1 LDTVRLIAALAYL
14 NRLPKLATAVV
25 LVSAALNF
33 PCQAQLSPAPSP
45 VVAAP
50 APAAHPT
57 PLASASAANIGT
69 AAAWRSLNTQ
79 QQAALQPLQSDWNN
93 LSDQQKR
100 KWLSISANFPRMA
113 VGEQTKLH
121 ERMAQ
126 WAALSPRQREVARLN
141 YGEVQKMSPQQKNEK
156 WEAYQALTPTD
167 KQKLAAAAQPT
178 PPRTA
183 LAIQPAPPGKIH
195 QLPPSDSSNHARLP
209 LPMTG
214 VSNNTLLVKPVA
226 PNRPASAPA
235 NVSSKN

>member
-1 LDTVRLIAALAYL
+1 
-14 NRLPKLATAVV
+14 
-25 LVSAALNF
+25 
-33 PCQAQLSPAPSP
+33 
-45 VVAAP
+45 
-50 APAAHPT
+50 
-57 PLASASAANIGT
+57 LASAVNNASTIAWNSLSAP
-69 AAAWRSLNTQ
+69 Q
-79 QQAALQPLQSDWNN
+79 QVALRPLQSDWNN

-167 KQKLAAAAQPT
+167 KQKLAASAQPT

-183 LAIQPAPPGKIH
+183 LAVQPAPPGKIH
-195 QLPPSDSSNHARLP
+195 QLPPPDASNHARLP

-214 VSNNTLLVKPVA
+214 VSNKTLLVKPVA
-226 PNRPASAPA
+226 PSRQASAPA
-235 NVSSKN
+235 NASSKN

>member
-1 LDTVRLIAALAYL
+1 LDTVRLIAVSTHLD
-14 NRLPKLATAVV
+14 RLPKLAALAV
-25 LVSAALNF
+25 LVSSILPF
-33 PCQAQLSPAPSP
+33 LTWAQPSPASSP

-50 APAAHPT
+50 PPVARPAQ
-57 PLASASAANIGT
+57 LASGANNATTI
-69 AAAWRSLNTQ
+69 AWSSLSTQ
-79 QQAALQPLQSDWNN
+79 QQLALQPLQSDWNN

-121 ERMAQ
+121 ERMGQ
-126 WAALSPRQREVARLN
+126 WAALSPRQRELARLN

-167 KQKLAAAAQPT
+167 KQKLAASAQPT

-183 LAIQPAPPGKIH
+183 LAVQPVPPGKIH
-195 QLPPSDSSNHARLP
+195 QLPLTDSSNHARLP

-214 VSNNTLLVKPVA
+214 VSSKTLLVKPA
-226 PNRPASAPA
+226 QPNRPASAPA
-235 NVSSKN
+235 NASSKN

>member
-1 LDTVRLIAALAYL
+1 VAL
-14 NRLPKLATAVV
+14 K
-25 LVSAALNF
+25 
-33 PCQAQLSPAPSP
+33 
-45 VVAAP
+45 
-50 APAAHPT
+50 
-57 PLASASAANIGT
+57 
-69 AAAWRSLNTQ
+69 
-79 QQAALQPLQSDWNN
+79 PLQSDWNN

-141 YGEVQKMSPQQKNEK
+141 YGEVQKLSPQQKNEK

-167 KQKLAAAAQPT
+167 KQKLAASAQPS

-183 LAIQPAPPGKIH
+183 LAVQPAPPGKIH
-195 QLPPSDSSNHARLP
+195 QLPPPDASNHARLP

-214 VSNNTLLVKPVA
+214 VANKTLLVKPVA
-226 PNRPASAPA
+226 PSRPASAPVNA
-235 NVSSKN
+235 SSKN